1 MAKLDFLFLALTIW
15 SLRGRPLRASSCP
28 SHWRISRLNAAS
40 WLNWRLWCCHDYFL
54 PPPSTGAIAL
64 TGFLTADRAF
74 VIALRIELLADDF
87 PCAAAAERADDALLV
102 FPYSSATLPTTG
114 ASVLTEPFLLLIAR
128 RIEFDADERPCPVA
142 AEREFVFDDLEAIV
156 FPCWCWIPVYD

>member
-1 MAKLDFLFLALTIW
+1 M
-15 SLRGRPLRASSCP
+15 
-28 SHWRISRLNAAS
+28 
-40 WLNWRLWCCHDYFL
+40 
-54 PPPSTGAIAL
+54 
-64 TGFLTADRAF
+64 
-74 VIALRIELLADDF
+74 LADDF
-87 PCAAAAERADDALLV
+87 PCAAAAERADDALIV

-156 FPCWCWIPVYD
+156 FPCWC